1 MMEND
6 VKKWL
11 KEGGER
17 FLRDIGIKHEQII
30 VDFGC
35 GNGHYTI
42 PAAKIVGKE
51 GTVYAIDKDR
61 SALDQVIQRAK
72 SENLDNIVPLN
83 TSGTAK
89 IDLDDETIDVV
100 LLYDVLH
107 YRDTEER
114 GELYHEVYRILKLG
128 ALLSVYP
135 KHHKLDWP
143 LWNLADRTIED
154 IINEIEVFH
163 FYFYGKDFKKLLI
176 HDDEYTHGE
185 ILNFRKTGEKGGKK
199 DT

>member
-1 MMEND
+1 MENS
-6 VKKWL
+6 VKRWL

-17 FLRDIGIKHEQII
+17 FLRDIGIKHGQVI

-35 GNGHYTI
+35 GSGHYTI
-42 PAAKIVGKE
+42 PAAKIVGKK

-61 SALDQVIQRAK
+61 SALDQVMQRAK
-72 SENLDNIVPLN
+72 SENLNNIIPLN
-83 TSGTAK
+83 TSGTGE

-114 GELYHEVYRILKLG
+114 GELYREVYRILKPD

-135 KHHKLDWP
+135 KHHKSDWP

-154 IINEIEVFH
+154 IINEIEGAH
-163 FYFYGKDFKKLLI
+163 FYFCGKNFKELLI
-176 HDDEYTHGE
+176 HDDEYTQGE
-185 ILNFRKTGEKGGKK
+185 ILNFRKT
-199 DT
+199 